1 MGGVVKKVFK
11 SVSKIVGGGSTPKV
25 TVPKVPDYEAE
36 RKKAEDEAQK
46 KRSSLA
52 SQGMGGT
59 ILGGS
64 LGNSTDVKSKKLLG
78 E

>member
-11 SVSKIVGGGSTPKV
+11 SVGALLGGESGRVS
-25 TVPKVPDYEAE
+25 VPRLPDYEAQ
-36 RKKAEDEAQK
+36 RKKAEEEAQK

-52 SQGMGGT
+52 AQGMGGT
-59 ILGGS
+59 VLGGS
-64 LGNSTDVKSKKLLG
+64 LAGDDGVRRKKLLG